1 MTRQVRAWLFVAS
14 LVGSAGLSVV
24 SANGCPPEL
33 PVLCECSYTQSNGFT
48 ITASRCC
55 PDGNG
60 CNCTTLKDENGVVI
74 GISVRCVQ
82 PSPGPGGGG
91 LG

>member
-1 MTRQVRAWLFVAS
+1 MKRMMGACVFIAS
-14 LVGSAGLSVV
+14 LAGSAALSPV

-48 ITASRCC
+48 ISASRCC

-60 CNCTTLKDENGVVI
+60 CNCTTLRDENGTVI

-82 PSPGPGGGG
+82 PAPGPGGGG